1 MDAAAPGQG
10 LTLERLIAEPPP
22 LWDPEV
28 DDTLVC
34 RAARRETHD
43 VMTFVF
49 EAAQPRRFAYR
60 PGQFMTFEFEIGGRT
75 VNRCYTIAAAPTRPH
90 VLSITV
96 KRTEGGVVSPWLHD
110 TLRPGMSVKALGP
123 MGDFTCAAHPAAKYL
138 FLSAGSGITPLMSMT
153 RAHHD
158 LASDVDIAFV
168 HSARSPA
175 DLIFRDELALMARE
189 RPRLKVTAICEDD
202 APGQP
207 WGGYRGR
214 LDRARLALIVP
225 DFLER
230 EIFVCGPSAY
240 MAAARAMLTEAGLDM
255 GRHHQESFD
264 FAELTAEDP
273 GALALDPGAGTGTR
287 SFRVEFATSRRAI
300 DCPSDRFVL
309 DAAREAGLRL
319 PSSCTKGMCGTC
331 KSRLVSGTVEMTP
344 AGGVRQREVDQG
356 LILICCSRPTS
367 DLVIER

>member
-1 MDAAAPGQG
+1 MIEP
-10 LTLERLIAEPPP
+10 LIADPPP

-34 RAARRETHD
+34 RAVRRETHD

-49 EAAQPRRFAYR
+49 EAAEPRRFAYR
-60 PGQFMTFEFEIGGRT
+60 PGQFMTFEFEVEGR
-75 VNRCYTIAAAPTRPH
+75 VISRCYTIAASPMRPYRI
-90 VLSITV
+90 SITV
-96 KRTEGGVVSPWLHD
+96 KRTQGGAVSGWLHD
-110 TLRPGMSVKALGP
+110 TLRPGMSVKTLGP

-158 LASDVDIAFV
+158 LASAADVAFV

-175 DLIFRDELALMARE
+175 DLIFRDELTLMARE
-189 RPRLKVTAICEDD
+189 RPALRVTAICETD
-202 APGQP
+202 AADEP

-214 LDRARLALIVP
+214 IDLARLELIVP
-225 DFLER
+225 DFRER
-230 EIFVCGPSAY
+230 EVFVCGPSPY
-240 MAAARAMLTEAGLDM
+240 MAGVRAMLADAGFDM
-255 GRHHQESFD
+255 ARHHQESFD
-264 FAELTAEDP
+264 FAELLAEDP
-273 GALALDPGAGTGTR
+273 GAIELTEAPAEAAARTYK
-287 SFRVEFATSRRAI
+287 VEFTTSRRAI
-300 DCPSDRFVL
+300 DCPDDRFVL
-309 DAAREAGLRL
+309 DAAKAAGMRL

-344 AGGVRQREVDQG
+344 AGGIRQREIDQG
-356 LILICCSRPTS
+356 LILICCSKPTS